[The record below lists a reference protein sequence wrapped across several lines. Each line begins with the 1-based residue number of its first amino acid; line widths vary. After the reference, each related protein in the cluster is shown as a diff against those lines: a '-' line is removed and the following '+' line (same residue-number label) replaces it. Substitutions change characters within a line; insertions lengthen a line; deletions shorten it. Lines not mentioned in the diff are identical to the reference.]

1 MLAVQRIQ
9 RGAEPAGRCHQL
21 EHVAGLQFVGHERR
35 KRPAGNVFDGDA
47 QLGAGGRG
55 ADRVVAPD
63 ALAAQVGAHRHVLA
77 RLESERVPQCFRHR
91 ESHQGGIGGDGIHR
105 RDRDA
110 VQHRV
115 RRAGAGRHPHRQQSR
130 EPAVELLPLP
140 VLVRIQLLAK
150 DRGDRGV
157 AFQIRLLVAPPG
169 AQVPVERHRRVQV
182 VHQVVVLR
190 QQHRGEQPLGA
201 NPVAGRAVAVAALG
215 VLQTVVGQP
224 VEPPGQHG
232 KADTLRDQEDDRQRP
247 EVAGDDGD
255 DQAGQEQGHHH
266 QRLGDLDDR
275 PAAAARQVVLDVEVL
290 DHRPAQRQHPQRAV

>member
-1 MLAVQRIQ
+1 M
-9 RGAEPAGRCHQL
+9 
-21 EHVAGLQFVGHERR
+21 
-35 KRPAGNVFDGDA
+35 
-47 QLGAGGRG
+47 
-55 ADRVVAPD
+55 
-63 ALAAQVGAHRHVLA
+63 
-77 RLESERVPQCFRHR
+77 
-91 ESHQGGIGGDGIHR
+91 
-105 RDRDA
+105 
-110 VQHRV
+110 
-115 RRAGAGRHPHRQQSR
+115 
-130 EPAVELLPLP
+130 
-140 VLVRIQLLAK
+140 LAK